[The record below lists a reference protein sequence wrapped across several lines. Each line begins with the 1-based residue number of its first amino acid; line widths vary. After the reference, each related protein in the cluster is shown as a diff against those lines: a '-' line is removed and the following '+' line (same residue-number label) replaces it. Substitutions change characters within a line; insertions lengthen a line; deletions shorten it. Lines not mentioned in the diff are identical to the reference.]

1 MKTIAALLLLSL
13 SPQGGLGFANPVNVK
28 STASRPLF
36 LDQSSQTSLEE
47 DKGIVN
53 TPIVGLSSSSLA
65 GFITGITGFI
75 GQGIA
80 ADDYELAELPPPY
93 IPAIFG
99 IVLVAGIGVLTSSL
113 GNVMDEGKISILDN

>member
-13 SPQGGLGFANPVNVK
+13 SPQGGLGFANPANVK